1 MAGFFE
7 SFTAERKSSVVKRK
21 SLIVNGPLLDLGDV
35 LAIARV
41 QGKIVLGVERVRVL
55 PFLVSFEDGYVVV
68 VEESK

>member
-1 MAGFFE
+1 
-7 SFTAERKSSVVKRK
+7 VKRK